1 MLEVG
6 REKKI

>member
-6 REKKI
+6 I